1 MDKEKQDEKEL
12 TSSGKMS
19 FLDHLD
25 ELRRRIIV
33 SVASVGITF
42 IICWVFHEVIYDFLS
57 IPITQHL
64 GDNKLTYLSPTEP
77 FTIYMK
83 SAFYAAI
90 FLASPAVLWQVWLF
104 ISPGLY
110 AKEKKY
116 VFLAELEIWSL
127 ANHDEAVRSRTKKLY
142 TNLITLFSGIIKDGV
157 EQGEFKKL
165 NINIAALSI
174 MTSLQGVIWFSI
186 FEKSDL
192 SAEEYLTEV
201 MEFIINGFKK

>member
-1 MDKEKQDEKEL
+1 MDDNLKGNKKKQILDAALQIFVKKGYSDTRMDDIVEMSGMSKGAIYHHYKSKREL
-12 TSSGKMS
+12 FLDLIDFWEEFYFPNILDKKYKNKTASGK
-19 FLDHLD
+19 
-25 ELRRRIIV
+25 LREIV
-33 SVASVGITF
+33 KDVVLTF
-42 IICWVFHEVIYDFLS
+42 
-57 IPITQHL
+57 
-64 GDNKLTYLSPTEP
+64 
-77 FTIYMK
+77 
-83 SAFYAAI
+83 
-90 FLASPAVLWQVWLF
+90 
-104 ISPGLY
+104 
-110 AKEKKY
+110 KEKKY

-142 TNLITLFSGIIKDGV
+142 TNLITLFSGIIKNGV